1 MISSELSSLFLQQS
15 LQIALVTAVVW
26 GLAATAF
33 RRRPQMTYVLW
44 MLVLVKAVTPPFG
57 SAMFSIWNL
66 LPSAGTES
74 VTANAVV
81 RQFTA
86 AEFLTMPI
94 EQYAVVE
101 NLNGQTWSDVAEEFV
116 SPSISTIAGIV
127 WACGVLAMLFVSFRA
142 IQRVNQLVRRNT
154 CEDDSRLNESVHQLA
169 RELKVRTR
177 PAAVVLDCPIGPAV
191 RRILRPQLLFPK
203 TLLAQV
209 SDEHLRLI
217 VLHELMHIRR
227 RDVLAGY
234 FQAAVQVLWWFHPAV
249 WLASGRCSHDRERC
263 CDDGV
268 LMHSRTASSIYAECL
283 LETAR
288 TCRNRTWVPLVAGM
302 SGVTNIRG
310 RMQHIMSIRS
320 RTPGWIVAC
329 FAGLIGMLILPGAQQ
344 SQKPETSA
352 SFAEASDEQASA
364 PDIKIPVPRIVAMTW
379 QKGTEGSGKHTDLKL
394 WAADGTLLT
403 DQQISELRAEAPG
416 TEIHWWATS
425 EEPQPLVFIFDV
437 GDKLPVGSGGV
448 SVHCE
453 FPDGHINRGGT
464 WGNRVAA
471 KVNAG
476 RIYAVS
482 TDTDFLPRGGE
493 FNWPESVKVHLKY
506 PVEIPVLVKT
516 LTAVPAEAVEI
527 ADGVVWYIDP
537 QAGYDVYAPRIINAP
552 TPRFPAAVLE
562 TIQDGSLDLVDY
574 SVRVHLKNSE
584 KELQGSR
591 TTIRDRDGKR
601 YQVDVSDR
609 FPPSDE
615 IDRIEVYRQR
625 FTRSVIK
632 DVRLRTDL
640 IPEMTE

>member
-1 MISSELSSLFLQQS
+1 MINSELSSLFLQQS

-26 GLAATAF
+26 VLAASAF

-44 MLVLVKAVTPPFG
+44 MLVLVKAVTPPFE

-66 LPSAGTES
+66 LPSTGTES

-81 RQFTA
+81 RQFSAADVSTA
-86 AEFLTMPI
+86 PI
-94 EQYAVVE
+94 EQYAVVG
-101 NLNGQTWSDVAEEFV
+101 NLNGQTWTGVAEEFAG
-116 SPSISTIAGIV
+116 PSISTIAVIA
-127 WACGVLAMLFVSFRA
+127 WACGMLAMLFLSFRA
-142 IQRVNQLVRRNT
+142 IWRVNHLVRRNT
-154 CEDDSRLNESVHQLA
+154 CEDDSRLNKCIYQLA
-169 RELKVRTR
+169 SELRMRTR
-177 PAAVVLDCPIGPAV
+177 PAAVVLDFPIGPAV

-203 TLLAQV
+203 ALLAQV

-227 RDVLAGY
+227 HDVLAGY

-288 TCRNRTWVPLVAGM
+288 TCKNRTWVPMVVGM
-302 SGVTNIRG
+302 SDVTNIRG
-310 RMQHIMSIRS
+310 RMQHIMSFRA
-320 RTPGWIVAC
+320 RTPRWIVAC

-344 SQKPETSA
+344 SHEPEASVSFVETS
-352 SFAEASDEQASA
+352 DEPASA
-364 PDIKIPVPRIVAMTW
+364 ADITIPVPRIVAMTW

-403 DQQISELRAEAPG
+403 DQQMSELRADAPG
-416 TEIHWWATS
+416 TEIHWWNTN
-425 EEPQPLVFIFDV
+425 EEPRPVVFIFDA

-464 WGNRVAA
+464 WTNRVAA

-476 RIYAVS
+476 RTYAIS
-482 TDTDFLPRGGE
+482 TDTDFLPGGGE
-493 FNWPESVKVHLKY
+493 FNWPESVNVHLKY

-516 LTAVPAEAVEI
+516 LNEVPVEAVQI
-527 ADGVVWYIDP
+527 ADGVNWYVGP
-537 QAGYDVYAPRIINAP
+537 QAGYDAGAPRIINAP

-584 KELQGSR
+584 KKLQGSH
-591 TTIRDRDGKR
+591 TTIRDRNGKQYR
-601 YQVDVSDR
+601 VDVSR
-609 FPPSDE
+609 KFPPAEE
-615 IDRIEVYRQR
+615 IDYIEVYRQR
-625 FTRSVIK
+625 FTRSVLK

-640 IPEMTE
+640 IPEFTN